1 MRTMIARKVEAVT
14 VPKKGGL
21 WLALAVFLTTA
32 TLGVVI
38 NSFVFGRGLSLD
50 RSISRY
56 VGYETWSAI
65 LFALGN
71 FLVVAM
77 VGKYLWKLG
86 EDWHMLRIYYYCA
99 FLMVVGLILLSIF
112 PVGYF
117 DINGQRSV
125 ISFAHEIS
133 SRMMFIMMML
143 AAAMLAGN
151 WRASAGTRA
160 ACVMY
165 LVYAVFCVTGYLTQ
179 GSWFTPLILIYESV
193 YIATFP
199 MVLAACK
206 GRGLKG

>member
-86 EDWHMLRIYYYCA
+86 RIGIC
-99 FLMVVGLILLSIF
+99 F
-112 PVGYF
+112 GYIIIVRF
-117 DINGQRSV
+117 
-125 ISFAHEIS
+125 
-133 SRMMFIMMML
+133 
-143 AAAMLAGN
+143 
-151 WRASAGTRA
+151 
-160 ACVMY
+160 
-165 LVYAVFCVTGYLTQ
+165 
-179 GSWFTPLILIYESV
+179 
-193 YIATFP
+193 
-199 MVLAACK
+199 
-206 GRGLKG
+206 